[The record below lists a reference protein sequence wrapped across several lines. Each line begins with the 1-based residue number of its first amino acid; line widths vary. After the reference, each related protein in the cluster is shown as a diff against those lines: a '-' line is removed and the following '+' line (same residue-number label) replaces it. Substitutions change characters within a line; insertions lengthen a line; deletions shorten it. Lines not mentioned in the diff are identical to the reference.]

1 MQRQA
6 RRGAAYGPFFLL
18 YHARVQP
25 VIFADQM
32 REIDRLTVEN
42 YHTTSLLLMESA
54 SAACLEAIRAR
65 FNGEIAGLRARV
77 LCGKGNNGGDGAAL
91 ARGLCRAGVQCDVV
105 LFGKFSETTGDAH
118 TNFESVRRL
127 ASFEAG
133 SPEAPAPLTFIECE
147 SVGAWEEIA
156 KPRRTYDV
164 IVDALFG
171 TGLKRPLEGVF
182 LKVIEHLSLLQQAR
196 DLAGASQPLVLSIDL
211 PSGLNADL
219 SEPIGPTVRADVT
232 VTFTA
237 AKPAN
242 VLPPASEFGGELIVA
257 DIGSPASLIAA
268 MKPWLFLVEAGD
280 VREWLTSTRYT
291 PDSYKNTHGHVLIAA
306 GSRGYS
312 GAAALCGNAAMRSGA
327 GLVTVATP
335 SSAQSQVA
343 TRAMPEVM
351 TTALAET
358 DRGAVSEEAVDHFLQ
373 LSEKATVVALG
384 PGLTADDERTRRFV
398 REVVAH
404 RTRPCVIDADG
415 LNCLAPWPAE
425 LRGTEAQPLIL
436 TPHPGEMLRLI
447 GAAGREALGDRV
459 AVAREFARE
468 HGVILMLKGT
478 RPLVASPEGRVF
490 INSTGNAG
498 LGTAGS
504 GDTLTG
510 LTAGF
515 LAQAYGTLG
524 DDADALAATVAALYV
539 GGLAGDLAAKEL
551 GMRTM
556 VASDIREHFGAA
568 IRVLDPEGEQP

>member
-1 MQRQA
+1 
-6 RRGAAYGPFFLL
+6 
-18 YHARVQP
+18 
-25 VIFADQM
+25 M

-54 SAACLEAIRAR
+54 SAACLEAIRVR
-65 FNGEIAGLRARV
+65 FDGELAGKRALV

-91 ARGLCRAGVQCDVV
+91 ARGLCRASVQCDVV

-133 SPEAPAPLTFIECE
+133 SAEAPAPLTFIECE
-147 SVGAWEEIA
+147 GVTAWEQIA

-171 TGLKRPLEGVF
+171 TGLTRPLEGVF
-182 LKVIEHLSLLQQAR
+182 LKVIEHLSLLKQAR
-196 DLAGASQPLVLSIDL
+196 ARAGDSRPLVLSIDI
-211 PSGLNADL
+211 PSGLNADK
-219 SEPIGPTVRADVT
+219 SEPIGPAVRADVT

-242 VLPPASEFGGELIVA
+242 VLPPSSHYGGELIVA

-268 MKPWLFLVEAGD
+268 TKPWLFLVEADD
-280 VREWLTSTRYT
+280 VRQWLMSTRYT
-291 PDSYKNTHGHVLIAA
+291 PESYKNTHGHVLIAA

-312 GAAALCGNAAMRSGA
+312 GAAALSGNAAMRSGA

-335 SSAQSQVA
+335 SSAQPLVA

-358 DRGAVSEEAVDHFLQ
+358 DRGAVSDEAVDHFLS
-373 LSEKATVVALG
+373 LAEKATVVAVG
-384 PGLTADDERTRRFV
+384 PGLTSDDERTRRFV
-398 REVVAH
+398 RQIVE
-404 RTRPCVIDADG
+404 RRSRPCVIDADG

-425 LRGTEAQPLIL
+425 LRGSDAQPLIL
-436 TPHPGEMLRLI
+436 TPHPGEMLRLM
-447 GAAGREALGDRV
+447 GAGKREALADRV
-459 AVAREFARE
+459 SAAREFAMQ
-468 HGVILMLKGT
+468 HGLILVLKGS
-478 RPLVASPEGRVF
+478 RPLVASPDGRVF
-490 INSTGNAG
+490 INPTGNAG

-510 LTAGF
+510 LIAGF
-515 LAQAYGTLG
+515 VSQAYGTLR
-524 DDADALAATVAALYV
+524 DKADALAATVAALYV
-539 GGLAGDLAAKEL
+539 GGLAGDLAAEEL

-556 VASDIREHFGAA
+556 VASDIRERFSDAV
-568 IRVLDPEGEQP
+568 RLLDLEGEQP

>member
-1 MQRQA
+1 
-6 RRGAAYGPFFLL
+6 
-18 YHARVQP
+18 
-25 VIFADQM
+25 M

-65 FNGEIAGLRARV
+65 FHGELAGLRARV

-127 ASFEAG
+127 ASFAAG

-147 SVGAWEEIA
+147 SVSAWEELA
-156 KPRRTYDV
+156 KPRRAYDV

-171 TGLKRPLEGVF
+171 TGLTRPLEGVF
-182 LKVIEHLSLLQQAR
+182 LKVIEHLELLEEAR
-196 DLAGASQPLVLSIDL
+196 ERAGDSHPLVLSIDI
-211 PSGLNADL
+211 PSGLNADKP
-219 SEPIGPTVRADVT
+219 EPIGPAVRADVT

-242 VLPPASEFGGELIVA
+242 VLPPASHYAGELIVA
-257 DIGSPASLIAA
+257 DIGSPGSLIAA
-268 MKPWLFLVEAGD
+268 MKPWLFLVEADD
-280 VREWLTSTRYT
+280 VKQWLTATRYA
-291 PDSYKNTHGHVLIAA
+291 PESYKNTHGHVLIAA

-335 SSAQSQVA
+335 TSAQPLVA
-343 TRAMPEVM
+343 MRAMPEVM

-358 DRGAVSEEAVDHFLQ
+358 DRGAVSDGAADHFLG
-373 LSEKATVVALG
+373 LAAKATVVAVG
-384 PGLTADDERTRRFV
+384 PGLTSDDERTRRFV
-398 REVVAH
+398 GQIVER
-404 RTRPCVIDADG
+404 RSRPCVIDADG

-425 LRGTEAQPLIL
+425 LRGSEAQALIL

-447 GAAGREALGDRV
+447 GAEQREALNDRV
-459 AVAREFARE
+459 SVARDFALR
-468 HGVILMLKGT
+468 HGLILVLKGS
-478 RPLVASPEGRVF
+478 RPIVASPDGRVF
-490 INSTGNAG
+490 INPTGNAG

-510 LTAGF
+510 LIAGF
-515 LAQAYGTLG
+515 VAQAYGTLR
-524 DDADALAATVAALYV
+524 DEADALVATIAALYV
-539 GGLAGDLAAKEL
+539 GGLAGDLAARKL

-556 VASDIREHFGAA
+556 VASDIREHFSDA
-568 IRVLDPEGEQP
+568 IRLLDPEGEQP